1 MKLGTRKVVIG
12 GLTAVAFTS
21 LTAFTSVTPDTTSE
35 INLTNV
41 TPSIVCQNLAVA
53 EYISTSGYGIDMAA
67 LFMPGQ
73 VKISKNTKTAQ
84 VKSGSVG
91 EKSAVNAQAGVAKV
105 FTQSNTLEDLGSNSA
120 EAYAKAEA
128 VNKTVLGS
136 TSDDVQNDEA
146 VQNDALEAD
155 KVQEDSSE
163 DTVIEEAD
171 TAEVNNGELA
181 EEANTGEKNTDAS
194 IEEDADKEAD
204 ENKSSD
210 KDEAEDKE
218 SADKEAADKEE
229 NKDSEEDNSKEA
241 ADEKSGE
248 EASEEMKA
256 NEKALEEEKEASEWS
271 ERVMADVE
279 ESVNIRAEANEEGE
293 IIGKLYKG
301 AAADIIEKGDEWT
314 KIRSGAID
322 EGYVKNDYLAFDED
336 AEALAEQEGRLV
348 ATVETDALRIRSEA
362 SEEGAILDLAENGQD
377 LTAVAEEGDWVEI
390 AYTEEKTAFVAK
402 DFVSVE
408 YVLGEAITIAEEE
421 AIRAEKARQEAEARK
436 AEIAASEEAALL
448 AALVKMEAG
457 GESYEG
463 KLAVASVVVNRVRS
477 GGYPNSVSGVIYQSG
492 QFPGAG
498 NGTLA
503 SIIASGAGGDNKR
516 AAVEALSGATNVSY
530 LHFNS
535 VSRIGTGG
543 HVIGNHCFY

>member
-171 TAEVNNGELA
+171 TAEVNNGEFA

-194 IEEDADKEAD
+194 IEED
-204 ENKSSD
+204 
-210 KDEAEDKE
+210 
-218 SADKEAADKEE
+218 ADKEE

-256 NEKALEEEKEASEWS
+256 NEKPLEEEKEASEWS